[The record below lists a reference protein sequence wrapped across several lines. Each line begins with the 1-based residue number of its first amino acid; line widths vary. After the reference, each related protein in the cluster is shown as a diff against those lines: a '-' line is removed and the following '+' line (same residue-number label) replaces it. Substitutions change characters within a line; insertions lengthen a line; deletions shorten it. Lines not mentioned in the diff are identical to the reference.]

1 MPIIDKPWEKQPYDQ
16 ITHEFDM
23 SKLYASLVVTGYA
36 LSAVTVLVEEEE
48 LGTDETA
55 TMVEGAVTFVGYLA
69 YVTFKGGVTGKRYI
83 ARIRSTWT
91 KAGSVNQL
99 KEDEFIIVCLETG
112 RTT

>member
-1 MPIIDKPWEKQPYDQ
+1 MAIIGTWEKQPFDQ

-36 LSAVTVLVEEEE
+36 LNAVAVLVEEEE
-48 LGTDETA
+48 LGTDST
-55 TMVEGAVTFVGYLA
+55 TDMIEGSVSMSGNLA